1 MESPR
6 ENDIPGAAPAGA
18 PASEAVPNSSQNLIS
33 ALPAA
38 PGPQGNWNG
47 QPDSALIPANRFH
60 FYQDLQSFYAARGT
74 TFRHE
79 WPQSLRTLELY
90 QLLKAVVAVGGYATI
105 SREEHGA
112 RHWRSICKELKL
124 SQYLS
129 YQLKGIYKDCLL
141 AYEIARLQNGTPP
154 PRQLLEDVPPVGLP
168 LQSEN
173 ELLIANQTRFD
184 TLFNHF
190 QQRRPGE
197 TAIAVQFH
205 NNQPARSWQVYDPPA
220 PSSPAPS
227 LPSNAHN
234 NPTPQLTSSS
244 PPPPVPFVT
253 PTVPF
258 VVQATPANTAPAD
271 VAMSTPSNR
280 DSRREGLRP
289 QPPKAPQFTPN
300 TAPVRQTR
308 ASGHAS
314 SPQPGN
320 SHPANM
326 NSSSNPMSA
335 NFNVH
340 DFQGKDEKF
349 VPMLTRDVPTPGS
362 RPGLFADQKSKETK
376 EADFYD
382 PLFPLKF
389 LDVPKSDHIYKRA
402 HYGLQSGI
410 PDEVDF
416 ALYHLV
422 QISNQRWDKFKFEG
436 FPLLA
441 ETLMEKAMEITLLC
455 TGVKWELEYDFHKPM
470 DRVNVLNSLQSTRD
484 LLERIKRFPVTL
496 PNDTLE
502 TEEFNHHLRNIK
514 EATLVLR
521 NMVLLKENAL
531 YVSRYAKG
539 LLRDFLVIL
548 INIPS
553 DPRLNEIKNDA
564 LDIAEEVTMYM
575 TTDPHDPLWISLLK
589 CVESNDRAH
598 IIRALWS
605 LTHFSTELQ
614 APDSNTA
621 IRGGLP
627 AETLQQLYYLVLPC
641 NDADVISGALDL
653 LYQYTL
659 VPENMDSMLKV
670 FSLPRI
676 FIPAMIDLLLYGH
689 RRIKSEIVLQEE
701 KVEAPPTEI
710 PVVPQE
716 LFKDLMELSEP
727 ERSSRWLRCCFV
739 EDAECEITQIAL
751 WQAYQS
757 RFADSRLPGGGVLP
771 AAEFIKN
778 VSTTF
783 TNAQAQVINGPGTAT
798 KFIIKGIRP
807 LETAYTF
814 QGFPYLYCKWGD
826 NTQASNVCNRAFA
839 NPTDLRSHVFTEHM
853 HLQRTEEPGHYNLS
867 KAEKPIHTCGWN
879 ACAKFRATGP
889 SDDTAMVAEH
899 VASHLP
905 EERDPDAEPPKPERK
920 VLQPR
925 VVRCFHFLD
934 TPANERGEPYGVAYK
949 AALIMR
955 NIAWNLP
962 RGSAGPEH
970 GDLPWK
976 KAVFLSHRKT
986 IIDRWDR
993 NRSLRNEL
1001 SELIMEFEKEDD

>member
-1 MESPR
+1 MDLR
-6 ENDIPGAAPAGA
+6 ENDIPDVAPAMDARSPSLGGQ
-18 PASEAVPNSSQNLIS
+18 NSSQNLNS
-33 ALPAA
+33 QSPAA
-38 PGPQGNWNG
+38 ASYA
-47 QPDSALIPANRFH
+47 QPDPALIPASKPNFYVDLDRFCA
-60 FYQDLQSFYAARGT
+60 QRGIT
-74 TFRHE
+74 YRYE
-79 WPQSLRTLELY
+79 RPPSLKTVELY
-90 QLLKAVVAVGGYATI
+90 ALLKAVVAAGGYAAL
-105 SREEHGA
+105 SRPEDGA
-112 RHWRSICKELKL
+112 KHWRSICQELKVSL
-124 SQYLS
+124 NLS
-129 YQLKGIYKDCLL
+129 YEVKGLYKDCLL
-141 AYEIARLQNGTPP
+141 AYEIFRLQNRTPP
-154 PRQLLEDVPPVGLP
+154 PRSLLEDVAPVGLP
-168 LQSEN
+168 LESEA
-173 ELLIANQTRFD
+173 ELVLETQEQYNILYNNFLQ
-184 TLFNHF
+184 H
-190 QQRRPGE
+190 RPHE
-197 TAIAVQFH
+197 TQAVVSFF
-205 NNQPARSWQVYDPPA
+205 NNQPARSWQVYH
-220 PSSPAPS
+220 SPEPS
-227 LPSNAHN
+227 LADN
-234 NPTPQLTSSS
+234 TSDA
-244 PPPPVPFVT
+244 PVPASASLFSS

-258 VVQATPANTAPAD
+258 DPSLQTTTED

-308 ASGHAS
+308 ASVNAP
-314 SPQPGN
+314 SPQPSN
-320 SHPANM
+320 SYPANM

-362 RPGLFADQKSKETK
+362 RPGLFADQRNKEAT

-382 PLFPLKF
+382 PLFPLKY
-389 LDVPKSDHIYKRA
+389 LEVPKSDHIYKRA
-402 HYGLQSGI
+402 FYGVQSGI

-436 FPLLA
+436 FPLLV
-441 ETLMEKAMEITLLC
+441 ETLMEKAMEVTLLC
-455 TGVKWELEYDFHKPM
+455 TGVKWELEYDKNAPQ
-470 DRVNVLNSLQSTRD
+470 DRVNVLNTLQGTRD
-484 LLERIKRFPVTL
+484 ILDRIKRIPVTL
-496 PNDTLE
+496 SNDTLE

-521 NMVLLKENAL
+521 NMVFLKENAM
-531 YVSRYAKG
+531 YVTRSAKG
-539 LLRDFLVIL
+539 LLRDFLVVL

-564 LDIAEEVTMYM
+564 LEIAGEVTMYM
-575 TTDPHDPLWISLLK
+575 KTDPHDPLWISLLR
-589 CVESNDRAH
+589 CLHSNDRAH
-598 IIRALWS
+598 IVRAFFA
-605 LTHFSTELQ
+605 LTHFSTEMEV
-614 APDSNTA
+614 ADGNTA

-627 AETLQQLYYLVLPC
+627 TETLQQLYYFTLIPSDKDLI
-641 NDADVISGALDL
+641 NGALDL

-659 VPENMDSMLKV
+659 VPENMDGLLRV
-670 FSLPRI
+670 FNLPRI
-676 FIPAMIDLLLYGH
+676 LIPKMTELLLYEGKLGK
-689 RRIKSEIVLQEE
+689 RETVLQEE
-701 KVEAPPTEI
+701 KVEPPPTEI
-710 PVVPQE
+710 PRVPPE

-739 EDAECEITQIAL
+739 EDPECEITQIAL

-757 RFADSRLPGGGVLP
+757 RFADTRLPGGGVLP

-783 TNAQAQVINGPGTAT
+783 TNAQAQVINGPGTTT

-814 QGFPYLYCKWGD
+814 QGFPYLYCKWA
-826 NTQASNVCNRAFA
+826 NNIETSTVCGRAFPT
-839 NPTDLRSHVFTEHM
+839 PTDLRSHVFTEHM
-853 HLQRTEEPGHYNLS
+853 HLQPTGEAGHYNLS
-867 KAEKPIHTCGWN
+867 KAEKPIHTCAWN
-879 ACAKFRATGP
+879 NCTKFSATGP

-925 VVRCFHFLD
+925 VVHSWYYMD
-934 TPANERGEPYGVAYK
+934 TPSSETGEPYGVAYK

-962 RGSAGPEH
+962 SGNAGPEY
-970 GDLPWK
+970 GNLPWK
-976 KAVFLSHRKT
+976 KAVFLTRREE
-986 IIDRWDR
+986 IISAWDR
-993 NRSLRNEL
+993 NRSLR
-1001 SELIMEFEKEDD
+1001 